1 MKLETQIKLG
11 KLTSEQIKAQ
21 HEKTKL
27 TTKYKRSSFAKK
39 QEIEFTHKML
49 LNSVI
54 YFEKFGV
61 LNLDEYI
68 TDEEIQSLEKLD
80 NEISAHFEVEVN
92 KVYGKG
98 RQSTKKSGGNW
109 MSAMVKGQ

>member
-21 HEKTKL
+21 HEELKL
-27 TTKYKRSSFAKK
+27 KTKYKRSSFAKK
-39 QEIEFTHKML
+39 QEIEFNHKML

-68 TDEEIQSLEKLD
+68 TDEEIQSLESLD
-80 NEISAHFEVEVN
+80 NEISSYFEVEVN

-98 RQSTKKSGGNW
+98 KQNKNSGGNW
-109 MSAMVKGQ
+109 ISAMVK